1 MKIYAIIPSGGLGK
15 RVNSPLPKQFLK
27 SNGKEIIA
35 YTLEIFQNSDLI
47 DGIIV
52 ATQKDFFYLLE
63 DIKLKYSISKLIKI
77 TEGGKERQD
86 SVFNA
91 LKSTPAGKD
100 DLVVVHD
107 AVRPLLSQNILST
120 AVETAKK
127 YGSVVVA
134 IKAKDTLINGDESV
148 QSYIDR
154 KKIYYAQTPQ
164 VFRYDILFE
173 AMIKAEEDKF
183 IGTDESI
190 LVHRLGYEVKI
201 VEGSYLNFK
210 ITNID
215 DLKLFK
221 VLSQDI

>member
-15 RVNSPLPKQFLK
+15 RVNSSLPKQFLK

-35 YTLEIFQNSDLI
+35 YTLEIFQNLDLI

-107 AVRPLLSQNILST
+107 AVRPLLSRNILST

-127 YGSVVVA
+127 YGNVVVA

-173 AMIKAEEDKF
+173 AMIKAKEDKF
-183 IGTDESI
+183 IGTDESM

-201 VEGSYLNFK
+201 VEGSSLNFK

>member
-63 DIKLKYSISKLIKI
+63 DIKLKYSFSKLIKI
-77 TEGGKERQD
+77 IEGGKERQN

-91 LKSTPAGKD
+91 LKSTPAEKD
-100 DLVVVHD
+100 DLIVVHD
-107 AVRPLLSQNILST
+107 AVRPLLSLNILKD

-127 YGSVVVA
+127 YGSAIVA
-134 IKAKDTLINGDESV
+134 TKAKDTLINGNEFV
-148 QSYIDR
+148 HSYVDR
-154 KKIYYAQTPQ
+154 KEIYYAQTPQ

-173 AMIKAEEDKF
+173 AMKKAEEDKF
-183 IGTDESI
+183 IGTDESM

-201 VEGSYLNFK
+201 VEGSSLNFK
-210 ITNID
+210 ITNVD
-215 DLKLFK
+215 DIKLFNH
-221 VLSQDI
+221 LSEDI

>member
-164 VFRYDILFE
+164 VFQYDILFE